1 MKYKSQLLKQLALFF
16 RSLLIIFE
24 VGQSMKYKLVAI
36 IALIILMSG
45 CSTVSPWQRGTLAKS
60 EMSWAPD
67 KLENTLDGHIYFSK
81 EASSGGTAAA
91 GGGCGCN

>member
-1 MKYKSQLLKQLALFF
+1 
-16 RSLLIIFE
+16 
-24 VGQSMKYKLVAI
+24 MKYKLVAI
-36 IALIILMSG
+36 CALMVVLSG
-45 CSTVSPWQRGTLAKS
+45 CATVSPWQRGTLAKT

-67 KLENTLDGHIYFSK
+67 RLESTLDGHIYFAK